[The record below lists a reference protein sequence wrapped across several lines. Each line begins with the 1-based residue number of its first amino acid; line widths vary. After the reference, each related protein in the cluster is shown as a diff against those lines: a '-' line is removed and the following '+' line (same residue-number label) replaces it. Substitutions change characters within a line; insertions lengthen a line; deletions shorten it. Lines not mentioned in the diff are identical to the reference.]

1 MRLASVPFLCS
12 GTACV
17 SALALTAFAL
27 SGSGEPPQVS
37 PKPPLVVRVQPA
49 KVTALASSVIL
60 TGQIAARV
68 ESDLGFRI
76 EGRIASRNV
85 DVGDHVKKGQILAT
99 LETTQ
104 QLADV
109 NAAKAGVASA
119 EATLKEAQ
127 TTFQRQNTLLAQGFT
142 TRPNYDK
149 AKQALDS
156 AMAGLDRARAELG
169 TAEDTFVNTELRAE
183 ADGVVTARYA
193 EVGQVVGV
201 AHKVYTVAQDG
212 PRDAVFEVFEALLA
226 NPPAE
231 RQVELA
237 LVSDPSIKTI
247 GVVREVAPTVDAK
260 KGTVRVKIGIDTPPP
275 EMGLGAPV
283 SGVAWFK
290 PQDSV
295 SLPWTAF
302 FSEHG
307 KPAVWVVDPQ
317 TKVVSL
323 RCVEVDSYRTG
334 AFVLSAGLRD
344 GELVVVHGGQWLRP
358 GEIVVPQGNAPGT
371 LGVKS

>member
-12 GTACV
+12 CTACV
-17 SALALTAFAL
+17 SALALAAFAL
-27 SGSGEPPQVS
+27 SGCGEPPQVA

-127 TTFQRQNTLLAQGFT
+127 TTFQRQSTLLAQGFT
-142 TRPNYDK
+142 TRPDYDK

-201 AHKVYTVAQDG
+201 AQKVYTVAQDG

-247 GVVREVAPTVDAK
+247 GVVREVAPTVDARE
-260 KGTVRVKIGIDTPPP
+260 GTVRVKIGIDNPPP

-295 SLPWTAF
+295 VLPWTAF

-307 KPAVWVVDPQ
+307 TPAVWVVDPQ
-317 TKVVSL
+317 TKAVSL
-323 RCVEVDSYRTG
+323 RRVEVDSYRTG
-334 AFVLSAGLRD
+334 ALVLSAGLRD

-358 GEIVVPQGNAPGT
+358 GEIVVPQGDAPGT